1 MVKIGLLFFMSMIV
15 FPFVPINGLSLH
27 SNNLLFL
34 GAIVREVSIG
44 LIIGFAARL
53 LFAGIQI
60 AGQLIDYEMGFGFVN
75 VVDPESRLQIP
86 IMGQFLY
93 IFAIFIFLLIDG
105 HHWLVQ
111 AMVKSFQIIP
121 LDGFRYS
128 PNIVWGM
135 VKIASYIFVIGFK
148 VSAPLVMSLFLID
161 LAYGVIARTVPQAN
175 IMIVG
180 FPVKIGLG
188 LFFAVISLPLFFL
201 VIKRFFTQA
210 LLNFNLLMR
219 LF

>member
-1 MVKIGLLFFMSMIV
+1 MDIITQIKQLNPLQLEAFLFVLCRLGGLFLDAPLLSNRNIPAMVKIGLLFFMSMIV

-111 AMVKSFQIIP
+111 AMVKSF
-121 LDGFRYS
+121 
-128 PNIVWGM
+128 
-135 VKIASYIFVIGFK
+135 
-148 VSAPLVMSLFLID
+148 
-161 LAYGVIARTVPQAN
+161 
-175 IMIVG
+175 
-180 FPVKIGLG
+180 
-188 LFFAVISLPLFFL
+188 
-201 VIKRFFTQA
+201 
-210 LLNFNLLMR
+210 
-219 LF
+219 